1 MLDAHHRRR
10 SPRRSR
16 RASTIGGTDSK
27 RRLSSYTTSSG
38 DTAIDFENSEDE
50 VKENIRYH
58 KNMIESIKTQPWSM
72 AKKLRMLRTA
82 KAYIKK
88 HEGELAQSKQARDI
102 FATYSNWFRNSL
114 HRLKREIADL
124 IITLT
129 PWEMRIKRIESH
141 FGSVVASYFIFLRW
155 VFWLNSFISL
165 FICCFLMVPEV
176 LRGDDDI
183 TGMRKKVKDD
193 EAQNALNLK
202 EVWEFEGYL
211 KYSPIFYGY
220 YSDREVTPEGY
231 RLPLAYLLSSL
242 VMYMFSFFMIL
253 RKMTSNNKQSKM
265 IEKEDECTFAW
276 KLYTGWDY
284 MIGNAE
290 TAHNKVSSLVMSF
303 KESILEE
310 KERRKEERS
319 WKLITLRTFTNF
331 LVLLLLG
338 SSAYAVILVVA
349 RGEEP
354 EAQKSWYRQNEVTLV
369 LTGISNV
376 YPNFF
381 DLIGAIEQYHPR
393 QQLQWQLFR
402 ILMLYMLNLY
412 TLIFALF
419 GKVRKMTSELSGM
432 RENITFLI
440 ESGAFDRRNSLPVE
454 PNAAMDNLTSLDFFT
469 ELPMSPLEEFLHD
482 AVKTFPKLDLSN
494 CLTCSWLPIKCSLLL
509 LILNSTFPVRV
520 PNEMFYSVMPEPCGA
535 IPSYNQSW
543 CIDSAWNSS
552 IEYNQT
558 AQDDRDW
565 NSSLPCPPPSTVSTT
580 TTTTTAKTYSLEQIA
595 LFIANYTI
603 SHHFNNNLTPNGS
616 PEVTPN
622 DAFASNLFGSEFNVS
637 DATNLLFYDNLSN
650 FTSLSGNDTER
661 PTFTL
666 VQTSTVSVAE
676 EDYLPV
682 ERMNCTNVYMPYCG
696 SLPIPKELKEEEQ
709 TTASDIDYI
718 STTSRPPGYISQDE
732 LNRIDESDKDR
743 LRKLCWETMFGQE
756 IVKLTVM
763 DLAMTIGTTVLTDY
777 IRAVF
782 IRYLNNY
789 CCWDMEVGWPGYGDF
804 KIAENILHL
813 VNNQGMV
820 WMGMF
825 FSPGLPAIN
834 TIKLA
839 LMMYVRSWAVLTSNI
854 PHETVFKASGNNFY
868 YMLLLVMLFICTLP
882 VGYAMVWLEP
892 SWHCG
897 PFSGCKRAYKVFTN
911 YLKRT
916 LPKWLNIVLEYC
928 CSAGAIIPLILLL
941 VLVIYYLSS
950 ITGSLRESNNDLM
963 AQIRREKEEKRA
975 KKAEEESTKLSKIP
989 LDIESKPAITNED
1002 QAEKAEKILNMWSA
1016 ASRRQSMVQKLKGS
1030 SSPLQRAVALTQEH
1044 LYKEKDDFESSETS
1058 RGPAAPSW
1066 NVAVQEHVDRARQMD
1081 RKDGRRPLRSQRSD
1095 EEPLVSSVNTS
1106 NMGYKQLEEIRAV
1119 EQLRAFREKKRR
1131 QRVPKIMISKD
1142 GTEELQASIDS
1153 EAAQKDGQTLEGPQA
1168 QESRGSKASSST
1180 ADNQPLLLD
1189 PTKSPIPIKGKKFKP
1204 TLRRET
1210 AKYPVEED
1218 QSPGGSQSV
1227 SSNAGTS
1234 TKGSYS
1240 PSQTTDCPIES
1251 GVQHRGTYNS
1261 NHERLLKNAV
1271 MYTRP

>member
-1 MLDAHHRRR
+1 MLDVYHKRR
-10 SPRRSR
+10 SSRWGRRGS
-16 RASTIGGTDSK
+16 SSEPSK

-58 KNMIESIKTQPWSM
+58 KNIIESVKTQPWSM
-72 AKKLRMLRTA
+72 AKKLRMLRSA

-88 HEGELAQSKQARDI
+88 HEGELAQSKQAKDI
-102 FATYSNWFRNSL
+102 FASYSNWFRNSW
-114 HRLKREIADL
+114 HRFKREIADL
-124 IITLT
+124 MVTLT

-183 TGMRKKVKDD
+183 TGMRKKVKDE
-193 EAQNALNLK
+193 EAKSALNLK

-211 KYSPIFYGY
+211 KFSPIFYGY
-220 YSDREVTPEGY
+220 YSDREITPEGY

-242 VMYMFSFFMIL
+242 VMYMFSFFVIL
-253 RKMTSNNKQSKM
+253 RKMAENNRQSK
-265 IEKEDECTFAW
+265 ITEKEDECTFAW

-303 KESILEE
+303 KESVLEE

-381 DLIGAIEQYHPR
+381 DMIGALEQYHPR

-419 GKVRKMTSELSGM
+419 GKVRKMTTELTEM
-432 RENITFLI
+432 KKNITDQI
-440 ESGAFDRRNSLPVE
+440 ESGFFDTTPVTPLFNMTFNE
-454 PNAAMDNLTSLDFFT
+454 TEMDNMSGFASGSL
-469 ELPMSPLEEFLHD
+469 EHFLFD
-482 AVKTFPKLDLSN
+482 AVSTFPLLDISK
-494 CLTCSWLPIKCSLLL
+494 CTSCSWLPVNCTLLL
-509 LILNSTFPVRV
+509 GLHLTFSIP
-520 PNEMFYSVMPEPCGA
+520 PALFFNEIPEHCKKT
-535 IPSYNQSW
+535 SYNASW
-543 CIDSAWNSS
+543 CSEQMWNASGSWNLSDWDAMNASYAPCPTTTTPMPIPKLTTTPKPPSVEEMVLRINNLTVLSSWNSS
-552 IEYNQT
+552 SGVPRVPIPALSTNES
-558 AQDDRDW
+558 DIW
-565 NSSLPCPPPSTVSTT
+565 SLLP
-580 TTTTTAKTYSLEQIA
+580 
-595 LFIANYTI
+595 NI
-603 SHHFNNNLTPNGS
+603 SDMS
-616 PEVTPN
+616 
-622 DAFASNLFGSEFNVS
+622 A
-637 DATNLLFYDNLSN
+637 FYDSN
-650 FTSLSGNDTER
+650 MTYGNITEH
-661 PTFTL
+661 PVTIL
-666 VQTSTVSVAE
+666 QTTTVSVS
-676 EDYLPV
+676 DMFQLDDL
-682 ERMNCTNVYMPYCG
+682 NCSTVYMPYCG
-696 SLPIPKELKEEEQ
+696 NLPVPDMLLTDEQ
-709 TTASDIDYI
+709 RTTAIFEREE
-718 STTSRPPGYISQDE
+718 TTTPRIPGVVRQED
-732 LNRIDESDKDR
+732 LVRIDEPSKDK

-763 DLAMTIGTTVLTDY
+763 DLVMTIGTTVITDY

-789 CCWDMEVGWPGYGDF
+789 WCWDMEVRWPGYGDF

-839 LMMYVRSWAVLTSNI
+839 ILMYIRSWAVLTSNI

-897 PFSGCKRAYKVFTN
+897 PFSSFDKAYKVFTS

-916 LPKWLNIVLEYC
+916 LPRWLNIVLEYC

-941 VLVIYYLSS
+941 VLIIYYLLS

-963 AQIRREKEEKRA
+963 TQIRREKEEKRA
-975 KKAEEESTKLSKIP
+975 KKEEEEGARVPEIP
-989 LDIESKPAITNED
+989 LDPDQRDALGDPE
-1002 QAEKAEKILNMWSA
+1002 QAEKAEKVLNMWSA
-1016 ASRRQSMVQKLKGS
+1016 ASRRQSMVQKFKGS
-1030 SSPLQRAVALTQEH
+1030 ASPLQRAVALAQEQ
-1044 LYKEKDDFESSETS
+1044 LYKERDEAP
-1058 RGPAAPSW
+1058 GPAAASW
-1066 NVAVQEHVDRARQMD
+1066 NAMLQHHVDKARQMD
-1081 RKDGRRPLRSQRSD
+1081 RKDDRTKNQRSD
-1095 EEPLVSSVNTS
+1095 EEPLVSTGSSPKLTP
-1106 NMGYKQLEEIRAV
+1106 KQIQEMRAV
-1119 EQLRAFREKKRR
+1119 EQLKAFREKKRR

-1142 GTEELQASIDS
+1142 GSEESQGS
-1153 EAAQKDGQTLEGPQA
+1153 LEGERAEEKMTPQVD
-1168 QESRGSKASSST
+1168 S
-1180 ADNQPLLLD
+1180 QPLLLD
-1189 PTKSPIPIKGKKFKP
+1189 PGKQVKNKKNKP
-1204 TLRRET
+1204 ALRREPT
-1210 AKYPVEED
+1210 KYPIDEK
-1218 QSPGGSQSV
+1218 SSQS
-1227 SSNAGTS
+1227 
-1234 TKGSYS
+1234 KGSRS
-1240 PSQTTDCPIES
+1240 PTQTPDTKRKPP
-1251 GVQHRGTYNS
+1251 QR
-1261 NHERLLKNAV
+1261 
-1271 MYTRP
+1271 